1 MMTVNK
7 AREIQ
12 QDMIAR
18 QTLCDTQ
25 TGDEPLIQE
34 LANAYL
40 AMDRLANMLLAA
52 AMTGWS
58 VATVLL
64 VTAYCLSR

>member
-18 QTLCDTQ
+18 QICDTQ